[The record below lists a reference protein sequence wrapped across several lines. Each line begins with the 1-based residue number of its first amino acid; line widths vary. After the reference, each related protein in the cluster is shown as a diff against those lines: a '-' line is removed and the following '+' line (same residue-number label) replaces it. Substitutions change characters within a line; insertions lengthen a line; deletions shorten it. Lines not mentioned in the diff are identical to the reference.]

1 MFFQK
6 LTGHIALKSTVV
18 LFCCRVAVWNASGSV
33 CLFDFEDSAQRGLNI
48 SNDSLTAGCVR
59 SWATGGEW
67 SFRFAPTAWKEGGNE
82 WPAVNLAPAV
92 NDWSKYDRLV
102 LDVVNTGADASESL
116 NLYLSRADGPVN
128 EGLRPQSLLLPARG
142 FVRWIVPLTGWPK
155 KTPPSS
161 VGRINFFMK
170 RPRSADLYLDSF
182 MLLEKGETPP
192 PVSPEFVG
200 MAARKMLLPQ
210 IERVMREYPGLTEE
224 VRAIKERIRSVADKT
239 EFDAL
244 KGRIDE
250 LSVKGAHIVSYGRF
264 RDECRRSGQPSDG
277 ILAGWATSMEKVL
290 PRGDGFPD
298 AIGKNGLALRLSGNE
313 RESVQ
318 VFVAA
323 DGCGFSEVG
332 IYPSDLVMGDAL
344 GEVARIPASNV
355 ACSVVGYIKTRPPP
369 YKVARCVPADS
380 KPGYVTKIADP
391 PVGWWPD
398 PILSHLKATEVK
410 GMDVQGFWICVSC
423 SKNQPSGM
431 YRGFLKVAARKSMS
445 GERVERRIPF
455 NVRVNAFSLPDRL
468 PLPLVITFAPDPSE
482 EYPTAEERA
491 RVNRLRADPDS
502 PVRIWKHRERE
513 WREFLAGYGFTV
525 PDSLYHAG
533 NDSPLPDY
541 KALKELKSKGRRIR
555 FNLGYWGY
563 PKSLDAAS
571 KVAWR
576 KSTLPRLAERYARAK
591 AEGLLADAY
600 IYGCDEVHPRF
611 FRNIEWAAGEL
622 KREFPDVPLMTTAYD
637 DSYGVESPLSGIDW
651 FTPTPDKFD
660 LKKAEK
666 AREQGRQV
674 WWYICCNPLPPYANM
689 FVESRAIEGRLLMGA
704 QTVRMKPDGFL
715 YYQTAKWNAARP
727 ISGKSAFTDWTARS
741 WTTYNGDGSWLC
753 CGPDGIPLSTI
764 RLENF
769 RDGLEDL
776 AYARLLE
783 KKLSA
788 EPKASWAAEARMLL
802 NVPCELMETMSN
814 YSDDPKSLYR
824 WRNRMADLIEER

>member
-1 MFFQK
+1 MSFRK
-6 LTGHIALKSTVV
+6 LTYHVALKSAAA
-18 LFCCRVAVWNASGSV
+18 LFSCLMVIGSASGSV
-33 CLFDFEDSAQRGLNI
+33 CIFDFEDTAQRGASL
-48 SNDSLTAGCVR
+48 SNASLTAGCVR

-67 SFRFAPTAWKEGGNE
+67 SFRFAPTAWKEGLNE
-82 WPAVNLAPAV
+82 WPSVNLTPTDS
-92 NDWSKYDRLV
+92 DWSKYDRLV
-102 LDVVNTGADASESL
+102 LDVVNLGTDPSESL

-128 EGLRPQSLLLPARG
+128 EGLRPQSLLLPAQG
-142 FVRWIVPLTGWPK
+142 FVRWVVPLTGWPK

-161 VGRINFFMK
+161 VGRINLFMK
-170 RPRSADLYLDSF
+170 RPRSAELYLDSF
-182 MLLEKGETPP
+182 TLLEKGENVP
-192 PVSPEFVG
+192 PVPKGFVDA
-200 MAARKMLLPQ
+200 AARKMLLPRL
-210 IERVMREYPGLTEE
+210 ERVLRKYPQLSKE
-224 VRAIKERIRSVADKT
+224 VCLLENRILAICDKT
-239 EFDAL
+239 GFDAL
-244 KGRIDE
+244 KDEIDE
-250 LSVKGAHIVSYGRF
+250 LSAKGAHIVSYGRF
-264 RDECRRSGQPSDG
+264 RDECRRFGQPSDG
-277 ILAGWATSMEKVL
+277 MLAGWATSMEKIL
-290 PRGDGFPD
+290 PRGENVP
-298 AIGKNGLALRLSGNE
+298 AALGKDGLALRLSGNE

-323 DGCGFSEVG
+323 DGCDFSEVR
-332 IYPSDLVMGDAL
+332 IHPSDLVLDGERR
-344 GEVARIPASNV
+344 EVARIPASNV
-355 ACSVVGYIKTRPPP
+355 ACSVLGYIKTRPPP
-369 YKVARCVPADS
+369 YKVSRCVPADS
-380 KPGYVTKIADP
+380 KAGYVTKIVDP

-398 PILSHLKATEVK
+398 PILSHLNATEVK

-423 SKNQPSGM
+423 PKNQPSGM
-431 YRGFLKVAARKSMS
+431 YRGFLKVAARKSIS

-491 RVNRLRADPDS
+491 RVNRLRADPNS

-525 PDSLYHAG
+525 PDSLYHTSM
-533 NDSPLPDY
+533 DSSLPDF
-541 KALKELKSKGRRIR
+541 KALKELKSKGCRIR
-555 FNLGYWGY
+555 FNLGYWGF
-563 PKSLDAAS
+563 PRNLSDAD
-571 KVAWR
+571 KEKWR
-576 KSTLPRLAERYARAK
+576 NSTLPRLRKRYEEAK
-591 AEGLLADAY
+591 AMNLLADAY
-600 IYGCDEVHPRF
+600 IYGCDEVHPQYF
-611 FRNIEWAAGEL
+611 KNIQWAVGEL

-651 FTPTPDKFD
+651 FVPTPDKFD
-660 LKKAEK
+660 GSKAEK
-666 AREQGRQV
+666 ARKEGHQV

-715 YYQTAKWNAARP
+715 YYQTAKWNARRP

-776 AYARLLE
+776 SYARLLE

-814 YSDDPKSLYR
+814 YSDDPKALYR
-824 WRNRMADLIEER
+824 WRNRMSDLIEER